1 LLEELTE
8 KEKIAIANRYKP
20 LLVLYPEIE
29 SNSERKDHYHSGHR
43 AGRPPIDQD
52 YHPRDIEIVLDN
64 VSLPGIKMKFRRV
77 FRKRVFRKM
86 SRSDILD
93 AMSNNV
99 VDHIDL
105 VPNAPPSNVDKFW
118 KVYASIQ
125 NKDLRYPR
133 KAYARIVSGSRR
145 YAEHLVVQYWLAYFF
160 DDWAN
165 VHEMDWEMI
174 SVVIKKTTQEERPI
188 ACAYRAHMGA
198 FRAPWEDIE
207 KANEDGERTEAGTH
221 PIVYVANGSHACYF
235 CDDPVHSASAAL
247 VGHELSKWLNRV
259 LGTRRTFSDYVVSL
273 NEGFKHFPE
282 IALMPEPNLEGR
294 WESEWRWLNFKG
306 KWGSKG
312 EMRWITW
319 WKALLVVLRL
329 LGVLR
334 SEPTALPIVE
344 GGPVGPSR
352 QGLCWGDPFAWIE
365 EECFKVEKSWI
376 LSR

>member
-165 VHEMDWEMI
+165 VHEMDWEMV
-174 SVVIKKTTQEERPI
+174 SVVLKRANEKVTPVG
-188 ACAYRAHMGA
+188 CAYGTHMGG
-198 FRAPWEDIE
+198 FRLPWPEVEKVDDGKNPSED
-207 KANEDGERTEAGTH
+207 GTH
-221 PIVYVANGSHACYF
+221 PVAYVANGSHASYF
-235 CDDPVHSASAAL
+235 YYSPKHEAIAAL
-247 VGHELSKWLNRV
+247 LGRSLSRRVIRMIPWLRH
-259 LGTRRTFSDYVVSL
+259 TFSDYVPSFA
-273 NEGFKHFPE
+273 EGEKHFPE
-282 IALMPEPNLEGR
+282 VEAIPDPDPNGQ
-294 WESEWRWLNFKG
+294 WHGDWRWLNFKG

-312 EMRWITW
+312 KLWLKPRQLFSLPWEED
-319 WKALLVVLRL
+319 
-329 LGVLR
+329 G
-334 SEPTALPIVE
+334 PT
-344 GGPVGPSR
+344 GPN
-352 QGLCWGDPFAWIE
+352 QKGLCWEYPFAWIDE
-365 EECFKVEKSWI
+365 QCFNAASWI